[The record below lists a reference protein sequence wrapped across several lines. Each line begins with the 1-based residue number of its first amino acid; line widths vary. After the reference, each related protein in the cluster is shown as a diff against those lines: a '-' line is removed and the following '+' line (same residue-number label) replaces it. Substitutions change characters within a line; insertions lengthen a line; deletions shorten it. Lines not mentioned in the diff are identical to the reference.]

1 MNTLKSKLFL
11 LVITFTVCC
20 PASLGQQLSPN
31 VNVPKGW
38 KKVNAEGLFTFYLPP
53 SAWDTGFSGTD
64 DYYREWRI
72 GRMRFMFVYEPMSV
86 LAYDS
91 REKVFSRA
99 FQESVI
105 EIGGR
110 KAYLFDYSQV
120 ERGRKEYYTDLYVGD
135 LPKAQVKLWMQA
147 DSARPADLEIAKK
160 IFRTVEFLKP

>member
-1 MNTLKSKLFL
+1 MRAIKSKSF
-11 LVITFTVCC
+11 LVILTLIICC
-20 PASLGQQLSPN
+20 PVSSGQQSPPN
-31 VNVPKGW
+31 VDVPLGW
-38 KKVNAEGLFTFYLPP
+38 KRVNAEGLFTFYLPP
-53 SAWDTGFSGTD
+53 SAWDTGFRGTD

-72 GRMRFMFVYEPMSV
+72 GKMRFMFVYEPMSV

-91 REKVFSRA
+91 REKVFGRG

-105 EIGGR
+105 EIGER

-135 LPKAQVKLWMQA
+135 LPKVQVKLWMQA
-147 DSARPADLEIAKK
+147 DSARLADLEIAKK